1 MAPFEQ
7 GLLGSM
13 SLVSADTRLVPC
25 PYLDSF
31 ASGADTYA
39 FAGDAAGHAV
49 NYVPTTRTWSNST
62 FVAGLSNDR
71 TSEEKDAL
79 VEEVHQGSESNPG
92 TRAHARTHT

>member
-1 MAPFEQ
+1 
-7 GLLGSM
+7 M

-79 VEEVHQGSESNPG
+79 VEKVSRLLARAGSGQAMQE
-92 TRAHARTHT
+92 TIL